1 MERFFVVGRP
11 LLGFSS
17 LLSLIILNPEGNTC
31 GTRKGIKFCID
42 RLSINSAEE
51 LSCYFFLGGVSV
63 SIVTAFTIDS
73 AFHIPNFYIFII
85 LQCNYCPHFAD
96 DETEIK

>member
-1 MERFFVVGRP
+1 MWDKKGNKVLHRQIKHKLSRGTQLLFFG
-11 LLGFSS
+11 
-17 LLSLIILNPEGNTC
+17 
-31 GTRKGIKFCID
+31 
-42 RLSINSAEE
+42 
-51 LSCYFFLGGVSV
+51 GGVSV